1 MEQFLLEA
9 AKTNS
14 PSVIFCA
21 LMIVGVYYL
30 IKGQREKTAT
40 KRDNEKQTLEMAIA
54 LQAKDIENQAKEIE
68 NLKSQINMLSGRWD
82 TLQEILGKIN
92 ENLSA
97 IRENISSFEK
107 RLDRVEREKFN
118 QS

>member
-54 LQAKDIENQAKEIE
+54 LQAKDIEN
-68 NLKSQINMLSGRWD
+68 LKTQVTMLSGRWD

-92 ENLSA
+92 ENLYA
-97 IRENISSFEK
+97 IRENISNLEK
-107 RLDRVEREKFN
+107 RLDRVEKERFDR
-118 QS
+118 S

>member
-40 KRDNEKQTLEMAIA
+40 KRDNEKQTLEMALA
-54 LQAKDIENQAKEIE
+54 LQAKDIEN
-68 NLKSQINMLSGRWD
+68 LKTQVNMLSGRWD

-97 IRENISSFEK
+97 IRENISNFEK
-107 RLDRVEREKFN
+107 RLDRVEEKQRFDH
-118 QS
+118 S

>member
-30 IKGQREKTAT
+30 INGQREKTAT

-54 LQAKDIENQAKEIE
+54 LQAKDIEN
-68 NLKSQINMLSGRWD
+68 LKTQVTMLSGRWD

-97 IRENISSFEK
+97 IRENISNLEK
-107 RLDRVEREKFN
+107 RLDRVEKERFDH
-118 QS
+118 S

>member
-9 AKTNS
+9 ATTNS

-54 LQAKDIENQAKEIE
+54 LQAKDIEN
-68 NLKSQINMLSGRWD
+68 LKTQVTMLSGRWD

-97 IRENISSFEK
+97 IRENISNLEK
-107 RLDRVEREKFN
+107 RLDRVEKERFDR
-118 QS
+118 S

>member
-1 MEQFLLEA
+1 
-9 AKTNS
+9 
-14 PSVIFCA
+14 
-21 LMIVGVYYL
+21 MIVGVYYL

-54 LQAKDIENQAKEIE
+54 LQAKDIEN
-68 NLKSQINMLSGRWD
+68 LKSQVNMLSGRWD

-97 IRENISSFEK
+97 IRENISNFEK

>member
-1 MEQFLLEA
+1 
-9 AKTNS
+9 
-14 PSVIFCA
+14 
-21 LMIVGVYYL
+21 MIVGVYYL

-54 LQAKDIENQAKEIE
+54 LQAKDIEN
-68 NLKSQINMLSGRWD
+68 LKTQVNMLSGRWD

-97 IRENISSFEK
+97 IRENISNFEK
-107 RLDRVEREKFN
+107 RLDRVEEKQRFDH
-118 QS
+118 S

>member
-54 LQAKDIENQAKEIE
+54 LQAKDIENP
-68 NLKSQINMLSGRWD
+68 KSQVTMLSGRWD

>member
-40 KRDNEKQTLEMAIA
+40 KRDNDKQKLEMAIA
-54 LQAKDIENQAKEIE
+54 LQAKDIEN
-68 NLKSQINMLSGRWD
+68 LKSQVNMLSGRWD

>member
-54 LQAKDIENQAKEIE
+54 LQAKDIEN
-68 NLKSQINMLSGRWD
+68 LKTQVTMLSGRWD

-97 IRENISSFEK
+97 IRENISNFEK
-107 RLDRVEREKFN
+107 RLDRVEKERFDR
-118 QS
+118 S

>member
-54 LQAKDIENQAKEIE
+54 LQAKDIEN
-68 NLKSQINMLSGRWD
+68 LKSQVNMLSGRWD

-97 IRENISSFEK
+97 IRENISNFEK
-107 RLDRVEREKFN
+107 RLDRVEEKQRFDH
-118 QS
+118 S

>member
-54 LQAKDIENQAKEIE
+54 LQAKDIEN
-68 NLKSQINMLSGRWD
+68 LKTQVTMLSGRWD

-97 IRENISSFEK
+97 IRES
-107 RLDRVEREKFN
+107 
-118 QS
+118 

>member
-40 KRDNEKQTLEMAIA
+40 KRDNEKQTLEMALA
-54 LQAKDIENQAKEIE
+54 LQAKDIEN
-68 NLKSQINMLSGRWD
+68 LKTQVTMLSGRWD

-97 IRENISSFEK
+97 IRENISNLEK
-107 RLDRVEREKFN
+107 RLDRVEKERFDR
-118 QS
+118 S

>member
-21 LMIVGVYYL
+21 LLIVGVYYL

-40 KRDNEKQTLEMAIA
+40 KRDNEKQTLEMALA
-54 LQAKDIENQAKEIE
+54 LQAKDIEN
-68 NLKSQINMLSGRWD
+68 LKTQVNMLSGRWD

-97 IRENISSFEK
+97 IRENISNLEK

>member
-1 MEQFLLEA
+1 MEQVLVEA

-14 PSVIFCA
+14 PSVIICA
-21 LMIVGVYYL
+21 LMMVGLYYL

-40 KRDNEKQTLEMAIA
+40 KRDSDKQHLELQLA
-54 LQAKDIENQAKEIE
+54 LQAKDIEN
-68 NLKSQINMLSGRWD
+68 LKSQVTMLSGRWD

-97 IRENISSFEK
+97 IRENILNLDK
-107 RLDRVEREKFN
+107 RIDRVEHDYRN
-118 QS
+118 SQD

>member
-30 IKGQREKTAT
+30 IKGQREK
-40 KRDNEKQTLEMAIA
+40 DS
-54 LQAKDIENQAKEIE
+54 D
-68 NLKSQINMLSGRWD
+68 
-82 TLQEILGKIN
+82 
-92 ENLSA
+92 
-97 IRENISSFEK
+97 
-107 RLDRVEREKFN
+107 
-118 QS
+118 

>member
-54 LQAKDIENQAKEIE
+54 LQAKDIEN
-68 NLKSQINMLSGRWD
+68 LKSQVNMLSGRWD

-118 QS
+118 LS

>member
-54 LQAKDIENQAKEIE
+54 LQAKDIEN
-68 NLKSQINMLSGRWD
+68 LKTQVTMLSGRWD

-97 IRENISSFEK
+97 IRENISNLEK
-107 RLDRVEREKFN
+107 RLDRVEKERFDR
-118 QS
+118 S

>member
-54 LQAKDIENQAKEIE
+54 LQAKDIEN
-68 NLKSQINMLSGRWD
+68 LKTKVTMLSGRWD

-97 IRENISSFEK
+97 IRENISNLEK
-107 RLDRVEREKFN
+107 RLDRVEKERFDH
-118 QS
+118 S

>member
-54 LQAKDIENQAKEIE
+54 LQAKDIEN
-68 NLKSQINMLSGRWD
+68 LKSQVTMLSGRWD

>member
-54 LQAKDIENQAKEIE
+54 LQAKDIEN
-68 NLKSQINMLSGRWD
+68 LKSQVTMLSGRWD

-118 QS
+118 QN

>member
-40 KRDNEKQTLEMAIA
+40 KRDNEKQTLEMALA
-54 LQAKDIENQAKEIE
+54 LQAKDIEN
-68 NLKSQINMLSGRWD
+68 LKSQVNMLSGRWD

>member
-54 LQAKDIENQAKEIE
+54 LQAKDIEN
-68 NLKSQINMLSGRWD
+68 LKTQVTMLSGRWD

-97 IRENISSFEK
+97 IRENISNLEK
-107 RLDRVEREKFN
+107 RLDRVEKERFDH
-118 QS
+118 S

>member
-54 LQAKDIENQAKEIE
+54 LQTKDIE
-68 NLKSQINMLSGRWD
+68 NLKSQVTMLSGRWD

>member
-54 LQAKDIENQAKEIE
+54 LQAKDIEN
-68 NLKSQINMLSGRWD
+68 LKTQVNMLSGRWD

-97 IRENISSFEK
+97 IRENISNFEK
-107 RLDRVEREKFN
+107 RLDRVEEKQRFDH
-118 QS
+118 S

>member
-1 MEQFLLEA
+1 
-9 AKTNS
+9 
-14 PSVIFCA
+14 
-21 LMIVGVYYL
+21 MIVGVYYL

-54 LQAKDIENQAKEIE
+54 LQAKDIEN
-68 NLKSQINMLSGRWD
+68 LKTQVTMLSGRWD

-97 IRENISSFEK
+97 IRENISNLEK
-107 RLDRVEREKFN
+107 RLDRVEKERFDH
-118 QS
+118 S

>member
-54 LQAKDIENQAKEIE
+54 LQAKDIEN
-68 NLKSQINMLSGRWD
+68 LKTQVNMLSGRWD

-97 IRENISSFEK
+97 IRENISNLEK
-107 RLDRVEREKFN
+107 RLDRVEKERFDH
-118 QS
+118 S

>member
-21 LMIVGVYYL
+21 LMIIVVYYL

-54 LQAKDIENQAKEIE
+54 LQAKDIEN
-68 NLKSQINMLSGRWD
+68 LKTQVDMLSGRWD
-82 TLQEILGKIN
+82 TIQEMLGKIN

-107 RLDRVEREKFN
+107 RLDRVEEEQRFDHG
-118 QS
+118 

>member
-54 LQAKDIENQAKEIE
+54 LQAKDIEN
-68 NLKSQINMLSGRWD
+68 LKSQVTMLSGRWD

-97 IRENISSFEK
+97 IRENISNLEK
-107 RLDRVEREKFN
+107 RLDRVEKERFDH
-118 QS
+118 S

>member
-54 LQAKDIENQAKEIE
+54 LQAKDIEN
-68 NLKSQINMLSGRWD
+68 LKSQVNMLSGRWD

>member
-1 MEQFLLEA
+1 
-9 AKTNS
+9 
-14 PSVIFCA
+14 
-21 LMIVGVYYL
+21 MIVGVYYL

-40 KRDNEKQTLEMAIA
+40 KRDNEKQTLEMALA
-54 LQAKDIENQAKEIE
+54 LQAKDIEN
-68 NLKSQINMLSGRWD
+68 LKSQVNMLSGRWD

>member
-1 MEQFLLEA
+1 
-9 AKTNS
+9 
-14 PSVIFCA
+14 
-21 LMIVGVYYL
+21 MIVGVYYL

-54 LQAKDIENQAKEIE
+54 LQAKDIEN
-68 NLKSQINMLSGRWD
+68 LKSQVTMLSGRWD

-118 QS
+118 QN

>member
-1 MEQFLLEA
+1 
-9 AKTNS
+9 
-14 PSVIFCA
+14 
-21 LMIVGVYYL
+21 MIVGVYYL

-54 LQAKDIENQAKEIE
+54 LQAKDIEN
-68 NLKSQINMLSGRWD
+68 LKSQVTMLSGRWD